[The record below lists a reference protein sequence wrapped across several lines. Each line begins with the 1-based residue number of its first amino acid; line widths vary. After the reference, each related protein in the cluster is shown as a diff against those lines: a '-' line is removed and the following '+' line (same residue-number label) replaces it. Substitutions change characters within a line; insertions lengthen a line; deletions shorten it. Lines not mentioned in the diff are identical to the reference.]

1 MSTSLRKNFAQR
13 GVAVIE
19 TALTLP
25 LILMVLF
32 GTINYG
38 IALYNKAVI
47 TNASREAARFGVVY
61 SSSGISASAVADKA
75 KAYCADKLISF
86 GNSPVA
92 SVTVTT
98 PGEDVLVNVSYQFQS
113 VASGLIPGM
122 SSLMTLSAKTQMKR
136 EV

>member
-1 MSTSLRKNFAQR
+1 MNIRLRKNIAQR
-13 GVAVIE
+13 GVAIIE

-47 TNASREAARFGVVY
+47 TNASREAARFGVVF
-61 SSSGISASAVADKA
+61 SSSGLNATDVANKA
-75 KAYCADKLISF
+75 KTYCADKLISF
-86 GNSPVA
+86 GGTPVA

-122 SSLMTLSAKTQMKR
+122 SSLMTLSAQTQMKR

>member
-1 MSTSLRKNFAQR
+1 MNIRLRKNIAQR
-13 GVAVIE
+13 GVAIIE

-47 TNASREAARFGVVY
+47 TNASREAARFGIVF
-61 SSSGISASAVADKA
+61 SSGGLDEAAVRSKA
-75 KAYCADKLISF
+75 VAYCADKLISF
-86 GNSPVA
+86 GGDPVA
-92 SVTVTT
+92 DVTVTT
-98 PGEDVLVNVSYQFQS
+98 PGDDVLVNVSYQFQS

-122 SSLMTLSAKTQMKR
+122 SSLMTLSAETRMKS